1 MNNENKK
8 QNHPEKLGKEEP
20 KNSKGKKQK
29 EIHLSFI
36 QPEPYTQH
44 HSQIKGSRAPTHVD
58 NLRSGV
64 SLSAKGGK
72 IRVKRQTLWDCLS
85 QGLLL

>member
-44 HSQIKGSRAPTHVD
+44 HSQIKGSRA
-58 NLRSGV
+58 
-64 SLSAKGGK
+64 KGGK

-85 QGLLL
+85 YGLLL